1 MTPEEDN
8 TDISQKLLIEAW
20 REYAPASIVG
30 NLTRLMITP
39 GDLRYFPGLFYFVAS
54 ADGAVAP
61 NFGCNTFFTSSCFLA
76 NLHDIVNS
84 VTRINPKDNQNQK
97 LSLHLLYTCVKVRDN
112 VEEKMYSKLKEIDR
126 HKLSL
131 QNSEREMCQMIGA
144 RIHAGDFQS

>member
-1 MTPEEDN
+1 M
-8 TDISQKLLIEAW
+8 
-20 REYAPASIVG
+20 
-30 NLTRLMITP
+30 
-39 GDLRYFPGLFYFVAS
+39 AS
-54 ADGAVAP
+54 AGGAVAP
-61 NFGCNTFFTSSCFLA
+61 NFGCNTLFTSSSFLA
-76 NLHDIVNS
+76 NLHIIVSS